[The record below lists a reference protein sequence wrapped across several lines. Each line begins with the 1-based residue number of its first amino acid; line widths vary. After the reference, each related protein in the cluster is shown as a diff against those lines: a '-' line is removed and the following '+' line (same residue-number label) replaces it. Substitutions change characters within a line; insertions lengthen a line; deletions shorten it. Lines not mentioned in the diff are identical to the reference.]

1 MSKSDK
7 IDQFFQEFTSLLP
20 DDLRRARG
28 DMEKNVK
35 AALHAAFSR
44 MDLVTREELEVQ
56 REVLNRTRA
65 LLEELQA
72 RVDKLEQE
80 KEVSADEP
88 PENP

>member
-1 MSKSDK
+1 MLKQDK
-7 IDQFFQEFTSLLP
+7 AEQFFQEFSRLLP
-20 DDLRRARG
+20 DDLRQARS
-28 DMEKNVK
+28 DLEKNVK
-35 AALHAAFSR
+35 AALQATFSR

-80 KEVSADEP
+80 KEGSTERK
-88 PENP
+88 E

>member
-1 MSKSDK
+1 MSNKDRTE
-7 IDQFFQEFTSLLP
+7 QFFQEFSSLLP
-20 DDLRRARG
+20 EDLRQARA
-28 DMEKNVK
+28 DLEKNVK
-35 AALHAAFSR
+35 AALQATFSR

-80 KEVSADEP
+80 QEISTERKE
-88 PENP
+88 